1 MGLQYPA
8 ERPYPVYRQEGLAMK
23 KKDVAEPIPNKD
35 LFNKLTIEDLD
46 IKGKKVFIRADF
58 NVPLDENLM
67 ITDDRRIRSTLPTV
81 NYAIDEGAKVIL
93 SSHLG
98 RPRGKIDPKYSLAPV
113 AKRLQRLLNKEV
125 VFAPDC
131 VGSQAENL
139 VSRMKN
145 GDVLLLE
152 NLRYHPGEEKND
164 EEFARSLAKLA
175 DVFVNDAFGAAHRA
189 HASIVGIT
197 KFLPSAAGFLLKQ
210 EIEYLKGAID
220 NPVKPFIAILGGAKV
235 SGKIGVLEHL
245 VDNVDKVLV
254 GGGMAFTFIKAMG
267 NEIGNSLVEDDM
279 LETAERIRKKLIENG
294 VKFYLP
300 VDCVIAQNT
309 EPGTV
314 VKIVPTLEIPKGWK
328 ALDIGPA
335 SVKLF
340 TVAIQDAKTVLWN
353 GPMGVFEMDIFSR
366 GTFDI
371 ARAVADAYAL
381 TIVGGGDTALAVHK
395 AGVSDAISFIS
406 TGGGASLQLLEGKE
420 LPGIAALT
428 GKEDR

>member
-1 MGLQYPA
+1 
-8 ERPYPVYRQEGLAMK
+8 MK
-23 KKDVAEPIPNKD
+23 KKDFMEPVQAKD
-35 LFNKLTIEDLD
+35 IFTKLTIEDLD
-46 IKGKKVFIRADF
+46 IKGKRVFIRADF
-58 NVPLDENLM
+58 NVPLDNNLM
-67 ITDDRRIRSTLPTV
+67 ITDDRRIRSTLPTI

-98 RPRGKIDPKYSLAPV
+98 RPKGTADPRFSLAPV

-125 VFAPDC
+125 LFAPDC
-131 VGSQAENL
+131 IGSQAENL
-139 VSRMKN
+139 VSKMKD

-152 NLRYHPGEEKND
+152 NLRYHPEEEKND
-164 EEFARSLAKLA
+164 EVFARSLARLA
-175 DVFVNDAFGAAHRA
+175 DVYVNDAFGAAHRA
-189 HASIVGIT
+189 HASTVGIT
-197 KFLPSAAGFLLKQ
+197 KFLPSAAGLLLKK

-220 NPVKPFIAILGGAKV
+220 NPVKPFVAILGGAKV

-245 VDNVDKVLV
+245 VGRVDKVLV

-267 NEIGNSLVEDDM
+267 YEIGDSLVEDAM
-279 LETAERIRKKLIENG
+279 LETAQRIRKKLIENG

-309 EPGTV
+309 EPGAV
-314 VKIVPTLEIPKGWK
+314 IKIVPTLEIPKGWK

-340 TVAIQDAKTVLWN
+340 TVALHDAKTILWN
-353 GPMGVFEMDIFSR
+353 GPMGVFEIDTFSR
-366 GTFDI
+366 GTFDV
-371 ARAVADAYAL
+371 ARAVANAYAL
-381 TIVGGGDTALAVHK
+381 TIVGGGDTDLAVNR

-420 LPGIAALT
+420 LPGIAALADR
-428 GKEDR
+428 EDR